1 MVCYRQQ
8 QFGQENAKTHLKI
21 AYFGGHISKLPD
33 FGRTWT
39 PAEGGEGQER
49 DGEFQH
55 KSAHIRGNFERSFDL
70 RSVDI

>member
-1 MVCYRQQ
+1 MRERERA
-8 QFGQENAKTHLKI
+8 GKDSGK
-21 AYFGGHISKLPD
+21 GG
-33 FGRTWT
+33 
-39 PAEGGEGQER
+39 GQER